1 MNQSEFN
8 RMVNA
13 DIQRL
18 MVPKMHLYI
27 VSVLSR
33 SNHTDDI
40 TVMAASEDDAIDQV
54 LDTRSYDIRTL
65 TCGEVQ
71 VSV

>member
-1 MNQSEFN
+1 MKQSEFN
-8 RMVNA
+8 RIVNA

-27 VSVLSR
+27 VAVLSR

-40 TVMAASEDDAIDQV
+40 FVMATSEDDAIDKV
-54 LDTRSYDIRTL
+54 LDTQAYDIRTL